1 MGSITTDE
9 GTETMGEDKKP
20 IITIDDKDYT
30 EDDLTP
36 EQIAMVNHVMSLDQ
50 KVRSA
55 EFNLTQLQVGRQ
67 AFMDRLSAS
76 LADVVTDPDDSLSAA
91 S

>member
-1 MGSITTDE
+1 
-9 GTETMGEDKKP
+9 MGEDKKP

-36 EQIAMVNHVMSLDQ
+36 EQIAMVNHVMSLEQ

-67 AFMDRLSAS
+67 AFMDMLQKS
-76 LADVVTDPDDSLSAA
+76 LKEEEND
-91 S
+91 

>member
-1 MGSITTDE
+1 
-9 GTETMGEDKKP
+9 MGEDKKP
-20 IITIDDKDYT
+20 IITIDDTDYT

-36 EQIAMVNHVMSLDQ
+36 EQIAMVNHVMSLEQ

-67 AFMDRLSAS
+67 AFMDRLQAS
-76 LADVVTDPDDSLSAA
+76 LAE
-91 S
+91 

>member
-1 MGSITTDE
+1 
-9 GTETMGEDKKP
+9 MGEDKKP

-50 KVRSA
+50 KVKSA

-67 AFMDRLSAS
+67 AFMDMLQKS
-76 LADVVTDPDDSLSAA
+76 LKEKEND
-91 S
+91 

>member
-1 MGSITTDE
+1 
-9 GTETMGEDKKP
+9 MGEDKKP

-36 EQIAMVNHVMSLDQ
+36 EQIAMVNHVMSLEQ

-67 AFMDRLSAS
+67 AFMDMLQKS
-76 LADVVTDPDDSLSAA
+76 LKEKEND
-91 S
+91 

>member
-1 MGSITTDE
+1 
-9 GTETMGEDKKP
+9 MGEDKKP

-30 EDDLTP
+30 GDDLTP

-50 KVRSA
+50 KVKSA

-67 AFMDRLSAS
+67 AFMDRL
-76 LADVVTDPDDSLSAA
+76 
-91 S
+91 

>member
-1 MGSITTDE
+1 
-9 GTETMGEDKKP
+9 MGEDKKP

-36 EQIAMVNHVMSLDQ
+36 EQIAMVNHVMSLEQ

-67 AFMDRLSAS
+67 AFMDRLQAS
-76 LADVVTDPDDSLSAA
+76 LAE
-91 S
+91 

>member
-1 MGSITTDE
+1 
-9 GTETMGEDKKP
+9 MGEDKKP
-20 IITIDDKDYT
+20 MITIDDKDYT

-50 KVRSA
+50 KVKSA

-67 AFMDRLSAS
+67 AFWDRLQAS
-76 LADVVTDPDDSLSAA
+76 LTE
-91 S
+91 

>member
-1 MGSITTDE
+1 
-9 GTETMGEDKKP
+9 MGEDKKP

-36 EQIAMVNHVMSLDQ
+36 EQIAMVNHVMSLEQ

-67 AFMDRLSAS
+67 AFMDRLQAS
-76 LADVVTDPDDSLSAA
+76 LADVTQDDLANFDA
-91 S
+91 

>member
-1 MGSITTDE
+1 
-9 GTETMGEDKKP
+9 MGEDKKP

-50 KVRSA
+50 KVKSA

-67 AFMDRLSAS
+67 AFMDRLQAS
-76 LADVVTDPDDSLSAA
+76 LANAVTDPDDSVSTAP
-91 S
+91 

>member
-1 MGSITTDE
+1 
-9 GTETMGEDKKP
+9 MGEDKKP

-50 KVRSA
+50 KVKSA

-67 AFMDRLSAS
+67 GFMDMLQKS
-76 LADVVTDPDDSLSAA
+76 LKEEEND
-91 S
+91 

>member
-1 MGSITTDE
+1 
-9 GTETMGEDKKP
+9 MGEDKKP

-50 KVRSA
+50 KVKSA

-67 AFMDRLSAS
+67 AFMDRLQAS
-76 LADVVTDPDDSLSAA
+76 LAE
-91 S
+91 

>member
-1 MGSITTDE
+1 
-9 GTETMGEDKKP
+9 MGEDKKP

-50 KVRSA
+50 KVKSA

-67 AFMDRLSAS
+67 AFMDMLQKS
-76 LADVVTDPDDSLSAA
+76 LKEEEND
-91 S
+91 

>member
-1 MGSITTDE
+1 
-9 GTETMGEDKKP
+9 MGEDKKP

-50 KVRSA
+50 KVKSA

-67 AFMDRLSAS
+67 AFMDRLQAS

>member
-1 MGSITTDE
+1 MGSITTNDRA
-9 GTETMGEDKKP
+9 ETMGEDKKP

-30 EDDLTP
+30 GDDLTP

-50 KVRSA
+50 KVKSA

-67 AFMDRLSAS
+67 AFMDRLQAS
-76 LADVVTDPDDSLSAA
+76 LAE
-91 S
+91 

>member
-1 MGSITTDE
+1 
-9 GTETMGEDKKP
+9 MGEDKKP
-20 IITIDDKDYT
+20 IITINDRDYT

-36 EQIAMVNHVMSLDQ
+36 EQIAMVNHVMSLEQ

-67 AFMDRLSAS
+67 AFMDRLQAS
-76 LADVVTDPDDSLSAA
+76 LAE
-91 S
+91 

>member
-1 MGSITTDE
+1 
-9 GTETMGEDKKP
+9 MGEDKKP

-50 KVRSA
+50 KVKSA
-55 EFNLTQLQVGRQ
+55 EFNLTQLQVGRE
-67 AFMDRLSAS
+67 AFMDRLQAS
-76 LADVVTDPDDSLSAA
+76 LAE
-91 S
+91 

>member
-1 MGSITTDE
+1 
-9 GTETMGEDKKP
+9 MGEDKKP

-30 EDDLTP
+30 GDDLTP

-50 KVRSA
+50 KVKSA

-67 AFMDRLSAS
+67 AFMDRLQAS
-76 LADVVTDPDDSLSAA
+76 LAE
-91 S
+91 

>member
-1 MGSITTDE
+1 
-9 GTETMGEDKKP
+9 MGEDKKP
-20 IITIDDKDYT
+20 IITINDRDYT

-36 EQIAMVNHVMSLDQ
+36 EQIAMVNHVMSLEQ

-67 AFMDRLSAS
+67 AFMDRLQAS
-76 LADVVTDPDDSLSAA
+76 LADVTQDDLANFDA
-91 S
+91 